1 MNGNFIIPKRV
12 RKSFL
17 VEEGE
22 SHVVVRAGFVSAVGF
37 LFFGRSRFLLGGGG
51 SSSWGGAT
59 GGRGGGAEVTEKR
72 GDVDAVEGLGEKRG
86 PVWLNRDA
94 GGLQEGGDLVG
105 GDGNAVIVKDEGG
118 VDAGQFVVGCHL
130 QLKSRK

>member
-22 SHVVVRAGFVSAVGF
+22 SHVVVGTGFVSAVGF

-51 SSSWGGAT
+51 S
-59 GGRGGGAEVTEKR
+59 GRGGGAEVTEKR
-72 GDVDAVEGLGEKRG
+72 GDVDAVEGFGEKRG

-118 VDAGQFVVGCHL
+118 VDAGQFVVGCHF

>member
-22 SHVVVRAGFVSAVGF
+22 SHVVVGTGFISAIGF

-59 GGRGGGAEVTEKR
+59 GGGSGHGRGGGAEVTEKR
-72 GDVDAVEGLGEKRG
+72 GDVDAVEGLI
-86 PVWLNRDA
+86 L
-94 GGLQEGGDLVG
+94 
-105 GDGNAVIVKDEGG
+105 
-118 VDAGQFVVGCHL
+118 
-130 QLKSRK
+130 